1 MKTMTLVLALF
12 VQQPQPAPAQTAD
25 PPVYSS
31 PAVEALVERAA
42 AANRAVPAGLQ
53 SYLARVETELS
64 FVRAEPD
71 GRETLLQ
78 IEQIASDVY
87 WRNDGGFTQQLLGYR
102 SETLGAT
109 FSALSFFDVPWLVPS
124 LYGERLDLV
133 RTGRPEYSAQGALL
147 RRRAVHPFA
156 GTREDVYRFSGGDT
170 VDVVTLPGR
179 RLPILRI
186 FVEPHVR
193 VTRPTLLFQGHIDL
207 DATRMHIVR
216 MEGRLIP
223 AGRPRSPLSYIA
235 RGVLFVRFES
245 AEYDEKYWLPRQQR
259 FEAQAVSRLGEER
272 ILFRAISRFVDVQT
286 NNPRALQIAA
296 DPNEFPY
303 GRVIGGGDL
312 GALSRF
318 GDWQL
323 TMGELNAL
331 ADARDFDQYGP
342 PGMVPGDEPRV
353 TFGARYLS
361 HIGRYNDVEGLFT
374 GGGLI
379 YDFGRTA
386 PGLTLRLHGGYAWGE
401 QTFRGGA
408 EIARRAGGWE
418 YLARAERQLAHTND
432 FLHSLEPEPGVP
444 PLFAVD
450 SYDFVDRRI
459 ASVVVRTPRSEG
471 WSWRFE
477 TGRAGDRN
485 VGRNVVS
492 LDTLPLTEP
501 PPVPDDDAPRLNRPA
516 FEGDYWLARAEVRR
530 NPSAGGLSLHPG
542 LGLRLTYD
550 GAVGE
555 LDWQRVEAGAS
566 LRRIFGR
573 FTVALRGDAG
583 TLLSSEPP
591 PQALFELGTTEDLPG
606 FDHKAFTGDRAALG
620 RVGLMYTL
628 PVLNAPIRLGAMVLP
643 AIAPAP
649 SASFQV
655 GWTDA
660 TDETRALLDRFGWS
674 TSAGARAAIDL
685 RLRFFGGSVSVGA
698 ARPLETGARWRFVWG
713 LAGGL

>member
-1 MKTMTLVLALF
+1 MKTLTFVLAL
-12 VQQPQPAPAQTAD
+12 VAQQQPAPAPTAQ
-25 PPVYSS
+25 PIYSS

-42 AANRAVPAGLQ
+42 AANRSVPAGLQ

-87 WRNDGGFTQQLLGYR
+87 WRADGGFTQQLLGYR

-109 FSALSFFDVPWLVPS
+109 FSALSFFDVPWLVPA

-133 RTGRPEYSAQGALL
+133 RTGRPEYTAQGALL

-170 VDVVTLPGR
+170 VDIVTLPGR
-179 RLPILRI
+179 RIPILRV
-186 FVEPHVR
+186 FVEPHGR
-193 VTRPTLLFQGHIDL
+193 PARPTLLFHGHIDL

-223 AGRPRSPLSYIA
+223 AGRPRNPLSYIA
-235 RGVLFVRFES
+235 QGVLFVRFES
-245 AEYDEKYWLPRQQR
+245 AEYDEQYWLPRQQR
-259 FEAQAVSRLGEER
+259 FEAQAVTRLGEER
-272 ILFRAISRFVDVQT
+272 ILFRTISRFVDVQT
-286 NNPRALQIAA
+286 NNARAAELAA
-296 DPNEFPY
+296 DPDEYPY
-303 GRVIGGGDL
+303 GRVIGGDL
-312 GALSRF
+312 GTLSRF
-318 GDWQL
+318 GDWRL

-342 PGMVPGDEPRV
+342 PGMVPGDEPRI

-386 PGLTLRLHGGYAWGE
+386 PGLALRLHGGYAWGE

-408 EIARRAGGWE
+408 ELARRRAGWE
-418 YLARAERQLAHTND
+418 FIARAERQLAHTND
-432 FLHSLEPEPGVP
+432 FLHALEPDPGVP

-450 SYDFVDRRI
+450 SYDFVDRRTG
-459 ASVVVRTPRSEG
+459 SVIVRTPRSEG

-477 TGRAGDRN
+477 AGRAGDRN
-485 VGRNVVS
+485 VGRNVV
-492 LDTLPLTEP
+492 PLEP
-501 PPVPDDDAPRLNRPA
+501 PPPEVPLPPPDPDAPRLNRPA
-516 FEGDYWLARAEVRR
+516 FEGDYWIGRAELRR

-542 LGLRLTYD
+542 LGLRLSYE
-550 GAVGE
+550 GAAGE
-555 LDWQRVEAGAS
+555 LDWQRVEAAAS
-566 LRRIFGR
+566 LRRVFGR
-573 FTVALRGDAG
+573 FTVAARGDAG
-583 TLLSSEPP
+583 ALLSSGPP
-591 PQALFELGTTEDLPG
+591 PQALFELGTTSDLPG

-620 RVGLMYTL
+620 RLGIMYTL
-628 PVLNAPIRLGAMVLP
+628 PLLNAPIRLGAMVLP

-649 SASFQV
+649 SASVQV

-660 TDETRALLDRFGWS
+660 STETRVLLDRFGWR
-674 TSAGARAAIDL
+674 TSDGARAAIDL
-685 RLRFFGGSVSVGA
+685 RLRFFGGSVSAGA
-698 ARPLETGARWRFVWG
+698 ARPLERGGKWRFVWG